1 MLNLIFTFLTF
12 NGQNNEFGEHEPLSK
27 LHESAS
33 IEQPPS
39 SNGHPF
45 ASFGAL
51 SETRNDGD
59 ESNRDDQSTCYCLHV
74 IEMFEIAY

>member
-45 ASFGAL
+45 ASFGHCPKP
-51 SETRNDGD
+51 ET
-59 ESNRDDQSTCYCLHV
+59 TAMKATAMTKAPV
-74 IEMFEIAY
+74 IVFMS